1 MPPGRNRA
9 RELGYSSIVVI
20 EQGIQQKVSPLS
32 LPVSTSLLCNIKG
45 QLCLCYSILPPLDH
59 LLVIQTVFERLDGFV
74 TNQDLFWHLESVDC
88 VNYTDPSF
96 RIHSTMTREGSKS
109 VIKLETD

>member
-32 LPVSTSLLCNIKG
+32 LPVSTSLLCNIKS
-45 QLCLCYSILPPLDH
+45 QLLSLLQHSASSGPL
-59 LLVIQTVFERLDGFV
+59 VGY
-74 TNQDLFWHLESVDC
+74 TNGL
-88 VNYTDPSF
+88 
-96 RIHSTMTREGSKS
+96 
-109 VIKLETD
+109 